1 MRTTRPEK
9 ALRASQSVP
18 PVRVAVGG
26 AGTRLAT
33 LAAPADHARIRRE
46 RRAENRGRSR
56 FS

>member
-1 MRTTRPEK
+1 MRTRPEK